1 MPLYSYKALSQTGE
15 RSDGVVEAATLNQA
29 QEVLE
34 EKGLRVFSLEES
46 EQESPFELRI
56 PFLERV
62 KVRDLVV
69 FSRQLAMM
77 ISTDIPIVQA
87 LKILQQQTDNSKL
100 RDTVAEVAE
109 EVEGGT
115 KLSDALERH
124 VQVFGDFYV
133 SMVKSGET
141 SGKLDAV
148 LLYLAEQQEKDYDM
162 MSKIRGALTYPAFI
176 IFGMVG
182 MGYVMVTFVLP
193 KLTAILKESNVVL
206 PFSTRVLIAVSGF
219 AEKFWLPIL
228 IMMIALVI
236 GIPLIIKKTHQG
248 RVAFDLLM
256 LRLPLFGNLIVR
268 KMYLVRIM
276 RSLSTLLQGGVPLPD
291 SLKITAEVVA
301 HSVYKDILLETV
313 REVED
318 GNPVASV
325 FMRSKDIPKM
335 VSRLIVIGE
344 ETGNIEGILG
354 KLSEF
359 YQREVEN
366 AIANLTTL
374 LEPFILIVMGA
385 AVGVMVLS
393 IMLPMF
399 KLAEAF

>member
-15 RSDGVVEAATLNQA
+15 RSEGVVEATSLNQA

-34 EKGLRVFSLEES
+34 EKGLRVFALEET
-46 EQESPFELRI
+46 EQQSPFELRI

-62 KVRDLVV
+62 KARDLVV

-77 ISTDIPIVQA
+77 ISTDIPVVQA
-87 LKILQQQTDNSKL
+87 LKILEQQTDNAKL

-124 VQVFGDFYV
+124 STVFGDFYV

-141 SGKLDAV
+141 SGKLDEV

-176 IFGMVG
+176 VFGMIG
-182 MGYVMVTFVLP
+182 MGYVMVTFILP
-193 KLTAILKESNVVL
+193 KLTAILKESNIQL
-206 PFSTRVLIAVSGF
+206 PLSTRILIAVSEF
-219 AEKFWLPIL
+219 AETFWLPIL
-228 IMMIALVI
+228 IVMIATAI
-236 GIPLIIKKTHQG
+236 GVPLLIKKTHQG
-248 RVAFDLLM
+248 KVMFDLLM
-256 LRLPLFGNLIVR
+256 LRMPLFGNLIVR
-268 KMYLVRIM
+268 KIYLVRIM

-291 SLKITAEVVA
+291 SLKITAQVVA
-301 HSVYKDILLETV
+301 SSVYRDILIETV
-313 REVED
+313 HEVED

-325 FMRSKDIPKM
+325 FTRSKHIPKM

>member
-1 MPLYSYKALSQTGE
+1 
-15 RSDGVVEAATLNQA
+15 
-29 QEVLE
+29 
-34 EKGLRVFSLEES
+34 
-46 EQESPFELRI
+46 
-56 PFLERV
+56 
-62 KVRDLVV
+62 
-69 FSRQLAMM
+69 M